1 MALSLFAR
9 RPDVQDPATWT
20 PPGTMV
26 VQRYRGV
33 LGPAE
38 GAVVLV
44 YTADGD
50 RSISYYATACLG
62 CTYRADQDGS
72 ARLDERRA
80 ASLANSH
87 AASCRAMNRGVPAAP
102 DDTEAAKIVR
112 DRWWSL
118 RLYGTQQARYVSLS
132 DFHVDRVDLQRPA
145 DFIKETMLQLA
156 QAEPDFVTTE
166 PYSTGTGTRF
176 LTQPHPRRS

>member
-20 PPGTMV
+20 PPGTTV

-38 GAVVLV
+38 GAIVLV

-50 RSISYYATACLG
+50 RGISYFAVACLG
-62 CTYRADQDGS
+62 CTYRADRDGS
-72 ARLDERRA
+72 AKLDERRA
-80 ASLANSH
+80 AGLANTH
-87 AASCRAMNRGVPAAP
+87 AANCRAMTRGVPAAP
-102 DDTEAAKIVR
+102 DDTEAAEIVR
-112 DRWWSL
+112 NRLWSL
-118 RLYGTQQARYVSLS
+118 RQDGTDQARYVSFS
-132 DFHVDRVDLQRPA
+132 DFHVDRVVLQRTA
-145 DFIKETMLQLA
+145 DFIKATMLQLA

-166 PYSTGTGTRF
+166 PYSTGTRF
-176 LTQPHPRRS
+176 LVQPNRRRS

>member
-1 MALSLFAR
+1 
-9 RPDVQDPATWT
+9 
-20 PPGTMV
+20 MV
-26 VQRYRGV
+26 VQRYRNV
-33 LGPAE
+33 LEPAE

-50 RSISYYATACLG
+50 RGITYYATACLG
-62 CTYRADQDGS
+62 CTYRADRDGS
-72 ARLDERRA
+72 AKLDEHRA
-80 ASLANSH
+80 AGLANAH
-87 AASCRAMNRGVPAAP
+87 AATCRAMNCGVPGTS
-102 DDTEAAKIVR
+102 DGTEAAKIVR
-112 DRWWSL
+112 DRLWSL
-118 RLYGTQQARYVSLS
+118 CQYGANQARYISLS

-176 LTQPHPRRS
+176 LVQPHPRRS